1 MNKLNLTKEEAKE
14 MIYGTPPEGLEV
26 VHNEQ
31 ISSGRW
37 HSHHMIVV
45 KEIATGRLF
54 ADEYSM
60 GLTESQENDMWENY
74 SPDFTEVF
82 PHKVESI
89 KYRYEPEINKIS
101 IKKINEATIKEFIE
115 SNTLSN
121 VLETKYVGNLPLNE
135 YNQLF
140 ISMGYEN
147 DIYDNNIL
155 TDFVKDFVHYWNH
168 ETLPTLVLRGSLYYG
183 NYRLVKYTK
192 ET

>member
-1 MNKLNLTKEEAKE
+1 
-14 MIYGTPPEGLEV
+14 
-26 VHNEQ
+26 
-31 ISSGRW
+31 
-37 HSHHMIVV
+37 VV
-45 KEIATGRLF
+45 KEIATGRF
-54 ADEYSM
+54 FSDTYAE
-60 GLTESQENDMWENY
+60 GLTEQQENDRWDSRE
-74 SPDFTEVF
+74 PDFTEVF
-82 PHKVESI
+82 PHKVETIVYKS
-89 KYRYEPEINKIS
+89 EPKINK
-101 IKKINEATIKEFIE
+101 ATIKEFIE

-121 VLETKYVGNLPLNE
+121 VLKTKYVGNLPLNE

-147 DIYDNNIL
+147 DIYDNNIF